1 MIAGVDR
8 VSVAGSWWRQSPHGS
23 DPLWL
28 ASPPS
33 SGRWQR
39 GEEVA
44 AIYLADEEATAWA
57 EWYRALAEIGLP
69 PTHGMPR
76 DLWRFKVA
84 IEDIAD
90 LSTPERLAGL
100 DLSIPLPRRRTWAP
114 FQAAG
119 ERLHNDGYRG
129 VLYPSAAR
137 PDHKALCLFR
147 DSILTPGAD
156 PVRPPTTHRDPPAP
170 PTGMRT

>member
-1 MIAGVDR
+1 VASAVER
-8 VSVAGSWWRQSPHGS
+8 VSVAGAWWRQTPQGS

-39 GEEVA
+39 GGVVA
-44 AIYLADEEATAWA
+44 AVYLADEENTAWA
-57 EWYRALAEIGLP
+57 EWYRALAEIALP

-76 DLWRFKVA
+76 DLWRWTIAVD
-84 IEDIAD
+84 DIAD
-90 LSTPERLAGL
+90 LSTPDKLARL
-100 DLSIPLPRRRTWAP
+100 DLPIPRPGRRTWPP
-114 FQAAG
+114 FQVAG
-119 ERLHNDGYRG
+119 KRLHNEGHPG

-137 PDHKALCLFR
+137 PGHKALCLFR
-147 DSILTPGAD
+147 TDVLIAGAH
-156 PVRPPTTHRDPPAP
+156 PVRPPTTYRDPPAL